1 MTSFPSYDGT
11 VLSYV
16 TEGTGP
22 VLVCL
27 AGGPGHSAAYFEDLA
42 GLTSLR
48 TVLLF
53 DPRGVGR
60 SDLPA
65 DPATLRFD
73 RLALDL
79 EALRAHLGQPALDV
93 LGHSAGAITAQA
105 WAAQFPSSVG
115 SLLLLTPSDHLQGGA
130 RSDVPGLRATYAAE
144 PWHAEAM
151 EAYAELADAPP
162 SQQTQLR
169 RARLPFQYARWDER
183 AQEHARRAEATVSKR
198 AQAGYIA
205 GFAEVD
211 VAGLVSGLA
220 AVTAPVLVVGGTRD
234 AVSGCASVD
243 LVASSF
249 PTATVAWVEGAG
261 HHPWID
267 EPTAFRAAADPFLSG
282 AIPQG

>member
-11 VLSYV
+11 VLSFV
-16 TEGTGP
+16 SEGTGP

-42 GLTSLR
+42 GLTSSR

-73 RLALDL
+73 RLAWDL
-79 EALRAHLGQPALDV
+79 EALREHLGQQTLHV

-105 WAAQFPSSVG
+105 WAAQFPLSVG
-115 SLLLLTPSDHLQGGA
+115 SLLLLTPSDHLQGGDRA
-130 RSDVPGLRATYAAE
+130 DLPGLRETYSAE
-144 PWHAEAM
+144 PWYTEAM

-169 RARLPFQYARWDER
+169 RALLPFQYARWDER
-183 AQEHARRAEATVSKR
+183 AKQHAARSEATISKR

-205 GFAEVD
+205 GFDQVD
-211 VAGLVSGLA
+211 VARMVAGLA

-234 AVSGCASVD
+234 AVSGCTSVD
-243 LVASSF
+243 LVASCF
-249 PTATVAWVEGAG
+249 PNATVGWVDGAG

-267 EPTAFRAAADPFLSG
+267 EPAAFRAAVDPFLS
-282 AIPQG
+282 